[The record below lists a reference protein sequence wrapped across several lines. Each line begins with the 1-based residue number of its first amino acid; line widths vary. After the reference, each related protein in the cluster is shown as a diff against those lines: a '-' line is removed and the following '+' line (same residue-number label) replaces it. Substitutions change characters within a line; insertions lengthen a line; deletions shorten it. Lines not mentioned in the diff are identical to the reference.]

1 MKVGYRHSTTK
12 DIEYSLNMLTLDKH
26 FAEDMFQHALGEDP
40 DECCGILG
48 IRDGEVQKVYRMKN
62 VTKSPYRYTMDPIQH
77 LEVMRDLDANGFDG
91 AIYHSHTHSEA
102 FPSATDVR
110 LAEPWPDT
118 LFILI
123 SLLDK
128 SHPVLRA
135 FLIDDTEII
144 EQETHTIGSSSS

>member
-1 MKVGYRHSTTK
+1 
-12 DIEYSLNMLTLDKH
+12 MLTLHKH
-26 FAEDMFQHALGEDP
+26 FTEELFEHALQEDP

-48 IRDGEVQKVYRMKN
+48 VKDGEVQKVYRMTN
-62 VTKSPYRYTMDPIQH
+62 VTKSPYRYTMDPIEH
-77 LEVMRDLDANGFDG
+77 LEVMKDLDINGLEG

-102 FPSATDVR
+102 YPSDTDVR

-128 SHPVLRA
+128 SHPVIRA
-135 FLIDDTEII
+135 FLIEGTEII
-144 EQETHTIGSSSS
+144 EQDVRIIGADSHSAE

>member
-1 MKVGYRHSTTK
+1 
-12 DIEYSLNMLTLDKH
+12 MLTLDKQ
-26 FAEDMFQHALGEDP
+26 FTEDIFQHALQEDP

-48 IRDGEVQKVYRMKN
+48 VKDGEVQKVYRMKN
-62 VTKSPYRYTMDPIQH
+62 VTKSPYRYTMDPIEH
-77 LEVMRDLDANGFDG
+77 LEVMKDLDLNGLDG

-102 FPSATDVR
+102 YPSDTDVR

-128 SHPVLRA
+128 SHPALRA
-135 FLIDDTEII
+135 FLIEDSEII
-144 EQETHTIGSSSS
+144 EQNVRFISTDPHSSE